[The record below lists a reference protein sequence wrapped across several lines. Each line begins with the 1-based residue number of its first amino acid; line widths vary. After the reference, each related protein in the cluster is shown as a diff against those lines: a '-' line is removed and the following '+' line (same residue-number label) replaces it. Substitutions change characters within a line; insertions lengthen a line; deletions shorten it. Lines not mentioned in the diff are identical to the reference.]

1 MGVQKCIDFR
11 VDYGIVKFTNNH
23 EEWHDEIWLD
33 DCPATFLPKGANAR
47 IHEVKDGKRNHQT
60 SPLCEVFWFL
70 GRGEITMQDS
80 IIHEMEYYPVS
91 TFVNSVKN
99 NDPNCIKPIDENL

>member
-33 DCPATFLPKGANAR
+33 DCPATFLPKGANA
-47 IHEVKDGKRNHQT
+47 
-60 SPLCEVFWFL
+60 SPEGTMRSKMANGIMRPHHCVRFFGFW
-70 GRGEITMQDS
+70 GGER
-80 IIHEMEYYPVS
+80 
-91 TFVNSVKN
+91 
-99 NDPNCIKPIDENL
+99 